1 MPKEVVLK
9 TVDIWKK
16 FGEVEALKGINLDVY
31 RGELLVLLGPSGSG
45 KSTLLR
51 IIAGLEYPTSG
62 KIYIDGDEIT
72 NLPPYKRDTS
82 MIFQNLALFPH
93 MTVYDNVAYG
103 LKIRGISKD
112 VIDRRVDEI
121 LELVKIKHL
130 KDRRVTKLSGGQQQR
145 VAIARSLILN
155 PKILLLDE
163 PLGALDLKLRK
174 ELHIELRRIHR
185 EAGNT
190 WIFVTHD
197 QEEALTLS
205 DRIGVMNN
213 GLLIQIGDKWDVYE
227 QPNTKFVA
235 EFIGETNLFKCRVK
249 NIYSNKI
256 LAEWKGLEI
265 KVKSDRRLYPEED
278 IYISI
283 RPEYIGISSEKPLES
298 ELNIFHGTI
307 LDEVF
312 KGSYVIYSIR
322 LDNNEVV
329 KVTVLSKDADY
340 DPGDNVYLYWRIDK
354 GVPIKE

>member
-9 TVDIWKK
+9 IVDIWKK
-16 FGEVEALKGINLDVY
+16 FGEVEALKGVNLEVY

-72 NLPPYKRDTS
+72 DLPPYKRDTS

-103 LKIRGISKD
+103 LKIKSVSKD

-130 KDRRVTKLSGGQQQR
+130 KDRRVTQLSGGQQQR
-145 VAIARSLILN
+145 VAIARSLILH

-185 EAGNT
+185 EVGNT

-213 GLLIQIGDKWDVYE
+213 GLLMQIGDKWDVYE

-235 EFIGETNLFKCRVK
+235 EFIGETNLFKCIV
-249 NIYSNKI
+249 NNVYNDNV
-256 LAEWKGLEI
+256 LAEWRGLEI
-265 KVKSDRRLYPEED
+265 NIKSNRRLFLGDE
-278 IYISI
+278 IYLSV
-283 RPEYIGISSEKPLES
+283 RPEYIGLSSQRPVAS
-298 ELNIFHGTI
+298 NLNIFHGTI
-307 LDEVF
+307 IDEVF

-329 KVTVLSKDADY
+329 KVTVLSKDAEY
-340 DPGDNVYLYWRIDK
+340 DPGESIYLYWRLDK
-354 GVPIKE
+354 GVPIRE